1 MRQYQKHWEIGEHVK
16 LEADL
21 RLWDVRDK
29 LIIGDRTVVG
39 RNVILKGRHIEIGRE
54 CWLAQNSSIGGGDCF
69 HPRSK
74 LVAGDWL
81 HLGQYAHINIAR
93 SVEIGDEVG
102 LGRGTCIYTHGAYL
116 PAWEGFPVY
125 FEDVKIGNR
134 VWLPNAQVNPGV
146 IIGNNVVVSAMS
158 LVHHNLPD
166 GCSAG
171 GVPARVFR
179 ENKYPREITFD
190 EMCDLASDLSN
201 ACEFKVN
208 FGWRTDDHY
217 LHIFGSEIVFVM
229 NAREIRGEVT
239 KETEKLKDE
248 LRRRGIRFK
257 YKIQGKRYVSW
268 A

>member
-29 LIIGDRTVVG
+29 LIIGDRTVIG
-39 RNVILKGRHIEIGRE
+39 RNVVLKGRHIEIGRE
-54 CWLAQNSSIGGGDCF
+54 CWLAQNSSIGGGNCF
-69 HPRSK
+69 HPKSK

-81 HLGQYAHINIAR
+81 HLGQYGHINIAR

-116 PAWEGFPVY
+116 STLEGFPAQ
-125 FEDVKIGNR
+125 FEDVEIGNR

-146 IIGNNVVVSAMS
+146 TIGDNVVVMAMS
-158 LVHHNLPD
+158 LVHHDLPS

-171 GVPARVFR
+171 GVPAHVIR
-179 ENKYPREITFD
+179 ENNYPREIS
-190 EMCDLASDLSN
+190 LADTERLHQSLQI
-201 ACEFKVN
+201 ACGFSIILEAVDVL
-208 FGWRTDDHY
+208 R
-217 LHIFGSEIVFVM
+217 IVGGETYF
-229 NAREIRGEVT
+229 NLDNREINGSV
-239 KETEKLKDE
+239 TEKSERLKDE

-257 YKIQGKRYVSW
+257 YKIQGRKYVPW
-268 A
+268 D